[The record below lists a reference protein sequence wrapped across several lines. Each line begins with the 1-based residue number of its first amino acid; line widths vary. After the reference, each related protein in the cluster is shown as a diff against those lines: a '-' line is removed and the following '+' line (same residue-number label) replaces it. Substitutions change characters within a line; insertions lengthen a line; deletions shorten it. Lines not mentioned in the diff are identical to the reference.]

1 MNKIY
6 TFGPKGV
13 INGPKSRLI
22 REGTTGD
29 CPECGSTTLL
39 KHEWFFVRWGDKIG
53 CIQPS
58 CENYYDSEQNK
69 RERKLEKLGI

>member
-6 TFGPKGV
+6 KIYGNKIIYDPKR
-13 INGPKSRLI
+13 I
-22 REGTTGD
+22 GD
-29 CPECGSTTLL
+29 CPECGSTTLH

-58 CENYYDSEQNK
+58 CENYYDSGQNK
-69 RERKLEKLGI
+69 RNKKLEKLGI